1 MLTSPQSNKP
11 QPLRKPQMN
20 SNPFAQYPKITLALI
35 FCLWAAL
42 STFDYIDERK
52 GECAAKGQDYSY
64 SLDKCIPQ
72 L

>member
-1 MLTSPQSNKP
+1 
-11 QPLRKPQMN
+11 MN

-42 STFDYIDERK
+42 STFDYIDKRK